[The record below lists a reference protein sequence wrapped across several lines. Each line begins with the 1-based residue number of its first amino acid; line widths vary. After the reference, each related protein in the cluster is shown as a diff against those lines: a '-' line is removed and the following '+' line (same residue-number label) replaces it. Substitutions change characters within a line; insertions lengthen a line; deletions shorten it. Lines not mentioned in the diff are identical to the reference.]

1 MSFVINRGGKMMRKQ
16 PRYEVIRDE
25 MRCDNCRACE
35 YQCANHVH
43 HYDAL
48 KQAMISDPLTCVDC
62 QRCVET
68 CHAYALKIIVNRNEL
83 RPNGYW
89 HKQDLEE
96 IQKQASSGGIL
107 LSAMGNPK
115 NHIIYFDHLLLNA
128 SQVTNPSIDPLRE
141 PMETNVFLG
150 KRSSKIT
157 RDDHDRLVIERY
169 PHLHLST
176 PILFSAM
183 SLGAISFPAHQA
195 MLAAAKEFGT
205 FYNCGEG
212 GLPKGFQSDPKHI
225 IVQVASG
232 RFGVDVAYL
241 DQGSAVEIKIGQG
254 AKPGIGGHLPSRK
267 NHTPVS
273 ETRMIEPGSEAI
285 SPAPHHDIYSIE
297 DLKQLVDALK
307 ATTNYEKPIIV
318 KVAAV
323 HNIAAICS
331 GIARSGADII
341 AIDGYRGGSGAVPTR
356 IRDAVGIP
364 IELALASVDQALCE
378 EGIREEVSLIA
389 SGGIRNS
396 SDVIKAIALGA
407 DAVAIGSSALI
418 AMGCHL
424 CGDCAKGNCNWG
436 IATQQAELTKRLSLE
451 QAKKQLVNLLRS
463 WTLEIKEMMGGMGIS
478 SVEALK
484 GNRMMLRGLHLHD
497 NELRILGVSSV
508 GSR

>member
-1 MSFVINRGGKMMRKQ
+1 MNKL
-16 PRYEVIRDE
+16 PRYEVIRDAV
-25 MRCDNCRACE
+25 RCDHCRACE
-35 YQCANHVH
+35 VQCANHVH
-43 HYDAL
+43 RYDPN
-48 KQAMISDPLTCVDC
+48 KQVMISNSLMCVNC
-62 QRCVET
+62 QRCVEF
-68 CHAYALKIIVNRNEL
+68 CHAYALKIIVNPNML

-89 HKQDLEE
+89 LKQDIEE
-96 IQKQASSGGIL
+96 IQKQAENGGIL
-107 LSAMGNPK
+107 LSAMGNPQH
-115 NHIIYFDHLLLNA
+115 HIIYFDHLLLNA

-150 KRSSKIT
+150 KRSTQIK
-157 RDDHDRLVIERY
+157 RDAQQKLVIERY
-169 PHLHLST
+169 PHLHLAT

-195 MLAAAKEFGT
+195 MLAAAKACNT

-212 GLPKGFQSDPKHI
+212 GLPKALENEFDHI

-232 RFGVDVAYL
+232 RFGVDSTYL
-241 DQGSAVEIKIGQG
+241 ERGSAVEIKIGQG

-267 NHTPVS
+267 NDALIGA
-273 ETRMIEPGSEAI
+273 TRMIKPGSEAI

-307 ATTNYEKPIIV
+307 AATHGEKPIIV

-356 IRDAVGIP
+356 IRDSVGIP
-364 IELALASVDQALCE
+364 IELALASVDQALRE

-396 SDVIKAIALGA
+396 SDVMKAIALGA
-407 DAVAIGSSALI
+407 DAVAIGSAALI

-424 CGDCAKGNCNWG
+424 CGDCMKGNCNWG
-436 IATQQAELTKRLSLE
+436 IATQKAMLTKRLSVQ
-451 QAKKQLVNLLRS
+451 QATERLINLLQS
-463 WTLEIKEMMGGMGIS
+463 WTWEIKEMMGGMGIS
-478 SVEALK
+478 SIEALK

-497 NELRILGVSSV
+497 NELRILGVSGA